1 MSDNL
6 TVVISPPPAIQAVI
20 SQHAHLVSVIGVQ
33 GPQGPQGESVTGPQG
48 VQGPQ
53 GPQGP
58 QGESVTGPQGVQ
70 GEPGD
75 VSAIRPFA
83 VAMAV
88 ALG

>member
-33 GPQGPQGESVTGPQG
+33 GPPGPPGPPGESVTGPQG
-48 VQGPQ
+48 I
-53 GPQGP
+53 
-58 QGESVTGPQGVQ
+58 Q

>member
-48 VQGPQ
+48 VQG
-53 GPQGP
+53 
-58 QGESVTGPQGVQ
+58 
-70 GEPGD
+70 EPGD